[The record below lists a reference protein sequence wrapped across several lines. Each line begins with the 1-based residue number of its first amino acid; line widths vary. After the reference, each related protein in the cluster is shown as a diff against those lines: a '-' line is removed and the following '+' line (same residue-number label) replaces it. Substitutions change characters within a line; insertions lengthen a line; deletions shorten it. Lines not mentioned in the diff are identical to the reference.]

1 MQVTQAEPAF
11 RPVTIVLETKDEY
24 DMLVAVVH
32 QVAENKINHAP
43 SVISAAYLIRSRLTS
58 DISED

>member
-1 MQVTQAEPAF
+1 MQVTQADPAF

-32 QVAENKINHAP
+32 QVAENKVNHVP
-43 SVISAAYLIRSRLTS
+43 SVTSAARLIRSRITS

>member
-32 QVAENKINHAP
+32 QVAENKVNHAP
-43 SVISAAYLIRSRLTS
+43 SVISAARLIRSRITS

>member
-1 MQVTQAEPAF
+1 MQVTQADLAF
-11 RPVTIVLETKDEY
+11 RPVTIVLETQDEY

-32 QVAENKINHAP
+32 QVAENKVNHAP
-43 SVISAAYLIRSRLTS
+43 SVISAARLIRSRITS